1 MIKKFVCP
9 KCKAEL
15 KYVREH
21 AKEYR
26 VYSWIIYPE
35 WDEAD
40 IYTDECY
47 ESNTEFFECPECNY
61 EGQALDEFIVGDDW

>member
-1 MIKKFVCP
+1 MTKKFICP

-15 KYVREH
+15 TYVREH

-26 VYSWIIYPE
+26 IYSWVINQVL
-35 WDEAD
+35 DEVD
-40 IYTDECY
+40 IYTHDCY

-61 EGQALDEFIVGDDW
+61 EGQALVDFIVGDD